1 MYKEK
6 AIEKIQKEL
15 KAFTGGN
22 KEKAVSKPVAET
34 LEMFCKQNEEFAQA
48 IYESD
53 KTLSNCCKTIME
65 KSGNAISDIEV
76 YKRAVKFYFSTADI
90 EMSMKINLCGD
101 LLPFVSDL
109 TSDDGMKNYGTAEDY
124 VFLLSCDLYRKY
136 REQIPPK
143 IQKMAPFVQQQCAH
157 ITQVLRGYEKR
168 ARKGIRKR
176 NRAQTN
182 TCNYGC

>member
-76 YKRAVKFYFSTADI
+76 YKRAVKYYFSTADI

-101 LLPFVSDL
+101 LSAGENDRSGKVISLSFDDL
-109 TSDDGMKNYGTAEDY
+109 
-124 VFLLSCDLYRKY
+124 F
-136 REQIPPK
+136 
-143 IQKMAPFVQQQCAH
+143 
-157 ITQVLRGYEKR
+157 
-168 ARKGIRKR
+168 
-176 NRAQTN
+176 
-182 TCNYGC
+182 

>member
-65 KSGNAISDIEV
+65 KAEMRYLIS
-76 YKRAVKFYFSTADI
+76 KFTNEPSNTTF
-90 EMSMKINLCGD
+90 
-101 LLPFVSDL
+101 
-109 TSDDGMKNYGTAEDY
+109 
-124 VFLLSCDLYRKY
+124 
-136 REQIPPK
+136 
-143 IQKMAPFVQQQCAH
+143 QQPTLKC
-157 ITQVLRGYEKR
+157 R
-168 ARKGIRKR
+168 
-176 NRAQTN
+176 
-182 TCNYGC
+182 

>member
-6 AIEKIQKEL
+6 AIDKIQKEL

-65 KSGNAISDIEV
+65 KSGNAISDIKV
-76 YKRAVKFYFSTADI
+76 YKRAVKYYFSTADI
-90 EMSMKINLCGD
+90 EIARYTEKLFKRISESWRTARFVRS
-101 LLPFVSDL
+101 PF
-109 TSDDGMKNYGTAEDY
+109 
-124 VFLLSCDLYRKY
+124 
-136 REQIPPK
+136 
-143 IQKMAPFVQQQCAH
+143 
-157 ITQVLRGYEKR
+157 
-168 ARKGIRKR
+168 
-176 NRAQTN
+176 
-182 TCNYGC
+182 

>member
-76 YKRAVKFYFSTADI
+76 YKD
-90 EMSMKINLCGD
+90 
-101 LLPFVSDL
+101 FV
-109 TSDDGMKNYGTAEDY
+109 
-124 VFLLSCDLYRKY
+124 
-136 REQIPPK
+136 
-143 IQKMAPFVQQQCAH
+143 
-157 ITQVLRGYEKR
+157 YEKMQR
-168 ARKGIRKR
+168 SCGAACY
-176 NRAQTN
+176 NRSQ
-182 TCNYGC
+182 GQ

>member
-6 AIEKIQKEL
+6 AIEKIQNEL

-48 IYESD
+48 ICESD
-53 KTLSNCCKTIME
+53 KTISNCCKTIMK

-76 YKRAVKFYFSTADI
+76 YKRAVKYYFSTANI

-101 LLPFVSDL
+101 LSAGGNDKGGKVISLSFDDL
-109 TSDDGMKNYGTAEDY
+109 
-124 VFLLSCDLYRKY
+124 F
-136 REQIPPK
+136 
-143 IQKMAPFVQQQCAH
+143 
-157 ITQVLRGYEKR
+157 
-168 ARKGIRKR
+168 
-176 NRAQTN
+176 
-182 TCNYGC
+182 

>member
-53 KTLSNCCKTIME
+53 KTLSNCCKTIMK

-76 YKRAVKFYFSTADI
+76 YKRAVKYYFSTADI

-101 LLPFVSDL
+101 LSAGESDKGGKVISL
-109 TSDDGMKNYGTAEDY
+109 SFDDL
-124 VFLLSCDLYRKY
+124 F
-136 REQIPPK
+136 
-143 IQKMAPFVQQQCAH
+143 
-157 ITQVLRGYEKR
+157 
-168 ARKGIRKR
+168 
-176 NRAQTN
+176 
-182 TCNYGC
+182 